1 VGRPESESQARG
13 DEVTT
18 ARRLDGYTLD
28 DWESLDP
35 QEGRRIELVDGRFVV
50 TPAPAVKHQ
59 RAGDRLVR
67 ILDDAVAGEG
77 MEALTAVGVRVNEH
91 FGYIPDVVVATER
104 IEAVSVDVEDVALVV
119 EIVSP
124 STKKS
129 DRLEKPAALA
139 AAGVPAYW
147 RVELDGADDPTI
159 YCYRLDGG
167 TYTEVVTL
175 TSGSAGSVVVT
186 GTISVTLDPA
196 DLTGKRR

>member
-1 VGRPESESQARG
+1 M
-13 DEVTT
+13 TT

-35 QEGRRIELVDGRFVV
+35 QEGRRIELVGGRFVV
-50 TPAPAVKHQ
+50 TPTPAAKHQ
-59 RAGDRLVR
+59 RVGDRLAR
-67 ILDDAVAGEG
+67 ILDDAVAAEG
-77 MEALTAVGVRVNEH
+77 MEALTAIGVRVSKH

-104 IEAVSVDVEDVALVV
+104 VETVSVDVANVALVV

-159 YCYRLDGG
+159 YCYRLDNG
-167 TYTEVVTL
+167 TYTEVATL
-175 TSGSAGSVVVT
+175 ISGNAGAVAVT
-186 GTISVTLDPA
+186 GTISVSFDPA
-196 DLTGKRR
+196 DLHRPRR

>member
-1 VGRPESESQARG
+1 M
-13 DEVTT
+13 TT

-50 TPAPAVKHQ
+50 TPAPAAKHQ
-59 RAGDRLVR
+59 RVGDRLAR
-67 ILDDAVAGEG
+67 ILDDAVAAEG
-77 MEALTAVGVRVNEH
+77 MEALTAIGVRVSEH

-104 IEAVSVDVEDVALVV
+104 VESVSVDVANVALVV

-147 RVELDGADDPTI
+147 RVELDIADGPVI
-159 YCYRLDGG
+159 YCHRLNGG
-167 TYTEVVTL
+167 VYSDVVTL
-175 TSGSAGSVVVT
+175 TPGSREPVLVV
-186 GTISVTLDPA
+186 GTISVAFDPA
-196 DLTGKRR
+196 DLHRPRR

>member
-1 VGRPESESQARG
+1 M
-13 DEVTT
+13 TT

-50 TPAPAVKHQ
+50 TPTPAFKHQ
-59 RAGDRLVR
+59 RVGDRLAR
-67 ILDDAVAGEG
+67 ILDDAVFAEG
-77 MEALTAVGVRVNEH
+77 MEAVTAVGVRVGKA
-91 FGYIPDVVVATER
+91 FGYIPDVVVVTER
-104 IEAVSVDVEDVALVV
+104 VETVSVDVANVALVV

-147 RVELDGADDPTI
+147 RVEIEGEDGPTV
-159 YCYRLDGG
+159 YCYRLDNGV
-167 TYTEVVTL
+167 YAEIATL
-175 TSGSAGSVVVT
+175 TPGSRGSVVVT
-186 GTISVTLDPA
+186 GTVAVTFDPA
-196 DLTGKRR
+196 DLHRTRR